1 MHYIVKDGHL
11 KVVHKQETEVV
22 IKSER
27 LFAQAGLMK
36 AIYSPRRDG
45 GFNMEV
51 LNENHI

>member
-1 MHYIVKDGHL
+1 MHYIVKNGHL
-11 KVVHKQETEVV
+11 KVVHKQEIVEVV
-22 IKSER
+22 AKER
-27 LFAQAGLMK
+27 FFAQAGLMK

>member
-1 MHYIVKDGHL
+1 MHYIVKNGHL
-11 KVVHKQETEVV
+11 KVVHKPEVE
-22 IKSER
+22 KSKPEG

-36 AIYSPRRDG
+36 AVYSLRRDG